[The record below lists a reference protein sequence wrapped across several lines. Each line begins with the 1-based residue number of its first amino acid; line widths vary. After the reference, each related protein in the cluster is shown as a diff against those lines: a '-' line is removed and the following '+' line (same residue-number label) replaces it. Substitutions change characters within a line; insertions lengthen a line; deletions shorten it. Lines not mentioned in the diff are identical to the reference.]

1 MEKVA
6 VNLKLDKDVAEM
18 LEKVAGPRKKGELVS
33 KKLRPILKKMMK
45 RSVK

>member
-1 MEKVA
+1 MNKVA
-6 VNLKLDKDVAEM
+6 INLKLDKDVVEM
-18 LEKVAGPRKKGELVS
+18 IVKLATPRKKGELVS